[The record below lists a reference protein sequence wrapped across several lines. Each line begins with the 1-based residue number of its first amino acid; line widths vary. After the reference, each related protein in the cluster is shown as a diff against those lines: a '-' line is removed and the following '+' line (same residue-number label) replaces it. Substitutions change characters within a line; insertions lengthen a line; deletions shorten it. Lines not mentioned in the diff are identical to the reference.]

1 MNVLMLGGTGPM
13 GIHLSRI
20 LSKSYDVYITSR
32 SHHENKGGI
41 HYFHGNAK
49 DPVFIKEVLSSEKWD
64 CVIDFM
70 TYKTD
75 EFKNRINLLL
85 SSTSQYVFLSSS
97 RVYANSTNR
106 ITEESPRL
114 LDTTED
120 THYLDTDEYA
130 LYKAREEDII
140 FSSNFR
146 NYTIIRPYITYAEN
160 RLPLGIWE
168 KETWVRR
175 LLEGKDLVLPK
186 YFLTKETTLAYGL
199 DVAMYISKIIGNK
212 ESIGEIYNIVGDT
225 SLRWEDV
232 LESYLDEIEILTGRR
247 PKVLKVESFVSN
259 LKWALYYFA
268 INFCSFGFSSKG
280 KIRNTNYQLI
290 YDREFDRRFD
300 NTKLNKL
307 VHEFHFS
314 DNREKLKSCLK
325 EFSNNPRY
333 NYENWEWS
341 AIQDKILGDYTK
353 LNLIS
358 GYRNKLSYIL
368 IRYIIP
374 QKYIV
379 KFK

>member
-1 MNVLMLGGTGPM
+1 MLGGTGPM
-13 GIHLSRI
+13 GIHLTRI
-20 LSKSYDVYITSR
+20 LSKSHDVYITSR
-32 SHHENKGGI
+32 SHHENKGSV
-41 HYFHGNAK
+41 HYFYGNAK

-97 RVYANSTNR
+97 RVYANSEDR

-114 LDTTED
+114 LDTIED
-120 THYLDTDEYA
+120 SRYLDTDEYA

-140 FSSNFR
+140 SCSNFR

-186 YFLTKETTLAYGL
+186 CFLQKETTLTYGL

-212 ESIGEIYNIVGDT
+212 EAIGEIYNIVGNN

-232 LESYLDEIEILTGRR
+232 LDAYLDEIEILIGRR

-268 INFCSFGFSSKG
+268 INLCSFGLSLKG

-307 VHEFHFS
+307 VHDFRFS
-314 DNREKLKSCLK
+314 DNIEKLKSCLK
-325 EFSNNPRY
+325 EFSINPKY
-333 NYENWEWS
+333 NYENWEWI
-341 AIQDKILGDYTK
+341 AIQDKILGDNTK
-353 LNLIS
+353 LNMIG
-358 GYRNKLSYIL
+358 GYRNKLCYIL

-374 QKYIV
+374 SKYIV
-379 KFK
+379 KK